1 MSSIFFLEIVLI
13 HLHSRRVD
21 VKFPPEKWGRFLA
34 TCLHPFVSLMGWNA
48 QNSSRAVHSRRVS
61 SLGGY
66 GEDCVYSRPYFRLLI
81 ILIIGCVAGI
91 AFGGIH
97 CLGWNFFQ
105 GHTEQILWRAA
116 SLAIISAPVLIL
128 PFWAYEIKTGNF
140 DPRLADVVPIVSIV
154 IYIIARVILI
164 VLIFMS
170 FRSLPPGTYDTVTWT
185 NPIPHF

>member
-1 MSSIFFLEIVLI
+1 MLSIFFLGIVLI
-13 HLHSRRVD
+13 RLHPREVD
-21 VKFPPEKWGRFLA
+21 VESPTESWVDFVV
-34 TCLHPFVSLMGWNA
+34 TCIYPFASLMGYRTL
-48 QNSSRAVHSRRVS
+48 NSSRAVHSRRVS

-128 PFWAYEIKTGNF
+128 PFWGYVIKTGNF
-140 DPRLADVVPIVSIV
+140 EPRPADVVPIVSIV
-154 IYIIARVILI
+154 IYSIARVILI

-185 NPIPHF
+185 DPIPHF